1 MIAANKENVLQKEII
16 MQEMIENLDTYLLW
30 FIYVVQWHGVNTIKM
45 NIHGEITNN
54 LICKSDSRSDWTDTI
69 LVLVVALV
77 IGGEQSH

>member
-1 MIAANKENVLQKEII
+1 
-16 MQEMIENLDTYLLW
+16 
-30 FIYVVQWHGVNTIKM
+30 M

-54 LICKSDSRSDWTDTI
+54 LFIFQYFSFRFVPLAHSLICKSDSRSDWTDTI